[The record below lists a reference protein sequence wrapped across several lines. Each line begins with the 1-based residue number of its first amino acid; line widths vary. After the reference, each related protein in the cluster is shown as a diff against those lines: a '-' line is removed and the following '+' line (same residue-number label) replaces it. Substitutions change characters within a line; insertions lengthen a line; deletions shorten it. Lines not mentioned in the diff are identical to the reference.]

1 MKPGDMPIKI
11 QDYCRKTGQVVPESK
26 GAIVRC
32 AMESLAM
39 KYRDEF
45 TNLEKVS
52 GHTIDKL
59 HILGGGTQNELL
71 NQFTANAIRRKV
83 ITGPIEA
90 TAVGNILAQLIALGE
105 IEDVKAARNVV
116 RNSFELKEYNPE
128 NEVVWDQAYSKYRN
142 AIGR

>member
-1 MKPGDMPIKI
+1 
-11 QDYCRKTGQVVPESK
+11 
-26 GAIVRC
+26 
-32 AMESLAM
+32 M

-71 NQFTANAIRRKV
+71 NQFTANAIQRQV
-83 ITGPIEA
+83 VTGPVEA

-105 IEDVKAARNVV
+105 IEDVKAARKVV
-116 RNSFELKEYNPE
+116 RNSFELKEYEPE
-128 NEVVWDQAYSKYRN
+128 DETVWDQAYSKYRA
-142 AIGR
+142 AIGN